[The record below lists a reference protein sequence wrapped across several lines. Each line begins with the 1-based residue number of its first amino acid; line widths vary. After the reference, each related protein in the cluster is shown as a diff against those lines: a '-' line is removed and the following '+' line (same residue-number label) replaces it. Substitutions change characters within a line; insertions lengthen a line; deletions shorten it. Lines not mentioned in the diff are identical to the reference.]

1 MFNIFVTIKHSYSG
15 SFIRANSHSNEEM
28 KHITRFV
35 NIILTMSCI
44 FHVGNIINNILNPD
58 LPEISVY
65 KKELN
70 EIDFPLSFLIC
81 IDQLQ
86 NDTSKY
92 VEVGY
97 KNVWKFYKGE
107 SMYNA
112 SITGWRGHTENGS
125 KYDTVEG
132 FF

>member
-1 MFNIFVTIKHSYSG
+1 
-15 SFIRANSHSNEEM
+15 
-28 KHITRFV
+28 
-35 NIILTMSCI
+35 MSCI

-65 KKELN
+65 KKELKD
-70 EIDFPLSFLIC
+70 IDFPLSFLIC

-125 KYDTVEG
+125 KYDAVEG